1 MKLRLASAVSFGPAP
16 GSPPRGLCAVGWPSR
31 GWLACLLCLWS
42 TAPALAQ
49 EPQAPASPPAAQT
62 TPADQLP
69 DQSSNKCEI
78 LPNLWKCAGNV
89 ELGLP
94 GATFKFFADELDF
107 YLDTRRI
114 VARGN
119 VVFSD
124 TEGRIA
130 ADEVEFNVTD
140 GTGTFRN
147 ASGSMTMG
155 AGLSLAD
162 FAGQDPDVYFR
173 GEIIEKIGPRRYK
186 ITRGA
191 FTTCVQP
198 TPRWEATSKSVYLN
212 LDDYAFARNMVLK
225 VKGVPLLYLPA
236 IYYPIQDDG
245 RATGFLLPT
254 YGTSTVRGQAITNGF
269 FWAINRSQD
278 ATLVHDWYTKSGQ
291 GAGGEYRY
299 VASDRSEGNVRI
311 YGFSRKETTFTEDGE
326 TSILP
331 ANNSFQVTG
340 TANQSIGTRLRA
352 RAYVDYFSD
361 ILTQQLYNQNIYRA
375 TQSRRTIEGSLSGN
389 FGVTSTSVHF
399 QRNEYLT
406 GGDSTSVYGSAPRVS
421 VSVAPQMLFGT
432 PIYASVNT
440 EFARIPNEQI
450 NDGVVTS
457 DRTLNKVD
465 LSPMLRMPL
474 SRLTYL
480 SANATASYRTTYYSR
495 SVDAKGDLTD
505 AALTRQ
511 FLSLRSELIG
521 PVLTKIWDTP
531 TRTTTERM
539 KHVIEPTFVMD
550 YTTEISNQARVPVL
564 NDASDF
570 VVGGAA
576 RVTYGVTNRLL
587 YRSRPVEGERSQTRE
602 FLTVGVNQ
610 TFYTNRQSSLFDTTY
625 VSYSRRPRAVDLSP
639 VAVTARFSPTLTL
652 DTTARIEYDVSG
664 NGLQIFTVGS
674 TMNTLRTSGNVS
686 YSRQRPSPL
695 SDVSSYVSG
704 SSSLRLRDGR
714 VTGLYALSWD
724 VARNYVVSQT
734 MAWTYMAQCCGIQ
747 ADAQIFSYPANSG
760 IPIPSDRRI
769 NVSVVLAGLGSIPT
783 FFGGAFGGGVR

>member
-1 MKLRLASAVSFGPAP
+1 MTRTLYLV
-16 GSPPRGLCAVGWPSR
+16 
-31 GWLACLLCLWS
+31 CLVCLWS
-42 TAPALAQ
+42 TATVLAQ
-49 EPQAPASPPAAQT
+49 EPPAPASPPAAASQAGQAT
-62 TPADQLP
+62 ADPLP
-69 DQSSNKCEI
+69 DQVSDRCETT
-78 LPNLWKCAGNV
+78 PNQLLCFGNV
-89 ELGLP
+89 EMGFP
-94 GATFKFFADELDF
+94 GSTFKFFADEVD
-107 YLDTRRI
+107 YHLDTKKL

-124 TEGRIA
+124 AEGRIA
-130 ADEVEFNVTD
+130 ADEVEFNVSD
-140 GTGTFRN
+140 GTGTFKN
-147 ASGSMTMG
+147 ASGSMTIG
-155 AGLSLAD
+155 SGVSLAD

-173 GEIIEKIGPRRYK
+173 GEIIEKLGPRRYRL
-186 ITRGA
+186 TRGA

-198 TPRWEATSKSVYLN
+198 TPRWEATSKTVTIN

-225 VKGVPLLYLPA
+225 VKGVPVLYLPA
-236 IYYPIQDDG
+236 VYYPIQDDG

-254 YGTSTVRGQAITNGF
+254 YGTSTLRGQAITNGF
-269 FWAINRSQD
+269 FWAINRSHD
-278 ATLVHDWYTKSGQ
+278 ATLVHDWYTRSGQ

-299 VASDRSEGNVRI
+299 VASDRSQGNVRL
-311 YGFSRKETTFTEDGE
+311 YGFSRKETTFTEDGD
-326 TSILP
+326 TNTLP

-361 ILTQQLYNQNIYRA
+361 ILTQQLYHQNIYQA

-399 QRNEYLT
+399 QRNEYVT
-406 GGDSTSVYGSAPRVS
+406 GDGSSSVYGSTPRVS
-421 VSVAPQMLFGT
+421 ASVAPQMLFGA

-450 NDGVVTS
+450 NNGVVTS

-511 FLSLRSELIG
+511 FLSLRSEFIG

-531 TRTTTERM
+531 TRATTERM
-539 KHVIEPTFVMD
+539 KHVIEPTFVVD
-550 YTTEISNQARVPVL
+550 YTTEIANQAQVPVL

-576 RVTYGVTNRLL
+576 RVTYGLTNRLL
-587 YRSRPVEGERSQTRE
+587 YRSRPVEGDRSQTRE

-639 VAVTARFSPTLTL
+639 IAVTARFSPTLTL
-652 DTTARIEYDVSG
+652 DTTARVEYDVSG
-664 NGLQIFTVGS
+664 NGLQIFTVGG
-674 TMNTLRTSGNVS
+674 TMGTLRTSGNIS

-704 SSSLRLRDGR
+704 SSSVRLRDGR

-724 VARNYVVSQT
+724 VARSYVVSQT
-734 MAWTYMAQCCGIQ
+734 LAWTYMAQCCGIQ
-747 ADAQIFSYPANSG
+747 ADAQIFSYPLSSG

>member
-1 MKLRLASAVSFGPAP
+1 MQRTF
-16 GSPPRGLCAVGWPSR
+16 R
-31 GWLACLLCLWS
+31 LACLLCLWS

-49 EPQAPASPPAAQT
+49 QPQAPASPPAAASPAPQT
-62 TPADQLP
+62 TAADRLP
-69 DQSSNKCEI
+69 DQISDRCEI
-78 LPNLWKCAGNV
+78 TANEWRCIGNA
-89 ELGLP
+89 ELAIP
-94 GATFKFFADELDF
+94 GATFKFFADELVY
-107 YLDTRRI
+107 YLDKKRL
-114 VARGN
+114 VAKGN

-124 TEGRIA
+124 ANGRIA
-130 ADEVEFNVTD
+130 ADEVEYDAVD

-147 ASGSMTMG
+147 ASGSMTMKS
-155 AGLSLAD
+155 GLNLAD

-173 GEIIEKIGPRRYK
+173 GEIIEKLGARQYRV
-186 ITRGA
+186 TRGA

-198 TPRWEATSKSVYLN
+198 TPRWEAVSTSVVIN

-225 VKGVPLLYLPA
+225 VKGVPVLYLPA

-245 RATGFLLPT
+245 RATGFLMPT

-269 FWAINRSQD
+269 FWAMNRSQD

-291 GAGGEYRY
+291 GFGGEYRY
-299 VASDRSEGNVRI
+299 VASDRSQGNVQL
-311 YGFSRKETTFTEDGE
+311 YGFSRKETTFTEDGV
-326 TSILP
+326 TSTLP
-331 ANNSFQVTG
+331 ASNSFQITG

-406 GGDSTSVYGSAPRVS
+406 GDDATSVYGSTPRIS
-421 VSVAPQMLFGT
+421 ASVAPQMLFGA

-440 EFARIPNEQI
+440 DFARIPDEQI
-450 NDGVVTS
+450 REGRVTS

-465 LSPMLRMPL
+465 LAPMLRIPL

-495 SVDAKGDLTD
+495 SLDADDNLTD
-505 AALTRQ
+505 AALLRH
-511 FLSLRSELIG
+511 FLSLRSEFIG

-531 TRTTTERM
+531 TRATTERM
-539 KHVIEPTFVMD
+539 KHVIEPTFVVD
-550 YTTEISNQARVPVL
+550 YTTEIANQEQVPVL

-570 VVGGAA
+570 VVGGAT

-587 YRSRPVEGERSQTRE
+587 YRSRPIEGERSQTRE

-639 VAVTARFSPTLTL
+639 VAVTARFSPTLTF
-652 DTTARIEYDVSG
+652 DTTARVEYDVSG
-664 NGLQIFTVGS
+664 NGLQIFTVGG

-704 SSSLRLRDGR
+704 SSSVRLKEGR

-724 VARNYVVSQT
+724 VARRYVVSQT

-747 ADAQIFSYPANSG
+747 ADAQIFSYPVSSG

-769 NVSVVLAGLGSIPT
+769 NVSVVLAGLGSIPA